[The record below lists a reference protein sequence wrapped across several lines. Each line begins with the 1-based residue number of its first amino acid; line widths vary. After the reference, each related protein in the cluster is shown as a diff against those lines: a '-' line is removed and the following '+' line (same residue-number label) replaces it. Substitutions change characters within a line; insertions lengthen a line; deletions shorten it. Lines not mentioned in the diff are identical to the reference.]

1 MHLKSLTICN
11 FRKFEENNNTIEFV
25 AATDNLART
34 NGNNPV
40 AASTTLIVGRNNAGK
55 TTVTQALE
63 LLVNG
68 GSTILGKDFN
78 FLYLSKI
85 LEEHLTGQTENLP
98 FLEFKICVGVNKT
111 QNDLLPNLAP
121 FISIGDMPEN
131 EEKIDV
137 EITIKYELKE
147 SSQFKADLKK
157 LIKRYPENK
166 KLRFRKFLEFLD
178 RADFSVSYYGLS
190 GVKVQNNRFKTSDL
204 ISLKS
209 ISASK
214 NLNNNCLSKTFN
226 KIIKYK
232 YENDNTQNFKDLED
246 SIDKINQDITDE
258 ISTAHEESVNEVLR
272 EIVSDDNFSV
282 SLSADLSFEK
292 LINDLVKYEFSEG
305 EQNIPEGQFGLGYSN
320 LMNIIGEIIDYVAR
334 FPGED
339 CQSKINLI
347 SIEEPETHMHPQ
359 MQELFIKYIDDA
371 VALLL
376 ESSGKKINS
385 QLVITTH
392 SSHIL
397 NSKIHSSNSFDNVNY
412 ICTLDGFSN
421 VVKLNDH
428 SVSNSEEHDE
438 GKHGPKEDFKK
449 KKLNELKFL
458 KKHIK
463 YKVSELFFSDAVI
476 FVEGVTEETLLPF
489 YIEQDADLKHYYISI
504 FNINGAHGQVYYP
517 LVKLLR
523 VPTLVITDLD
533 IKRTDQ
539 EKDDFVQITDLTGR
553 KSTNSTISLFNQGS
567 SALSNETSYYEN
579 NNMYGVFQKAPV
591 ETYHAT
597 SFEEAFILTNYK
609 NSLTNEVLKN
619 LKPSIYNAI
628 VESGPND
635 DGQQIKENSFKLQ
648 KKLSGSKSD
657 FSNEL
662 LFKIITADQNDERPV
677 LPAYIL
683 DGLTWLKP
691 KIENSIKG
699 RS

>member
-1 MHLKSLTICN
+1 MHLKNLTICN
-11 FRKFEENNNTIEFV
+11 FRKFGENNNTIEFV
-25 AATDNLART
+25 AAADNLART

-55 TTVTQALE
+55 TTVTQALD

-68 GSTILGKDFN
+68 GSTVLGKDFN
-78 FLYLSKI
+78 FNYLSKI
-85 LEEHLTGQTENLP
+85 LEDHRNGQTESLP
-98 FLEFKICVGVNKT
+98 FLEFKICVGVNKKS
-111 QNDLLPNLAP
+111 NDLLPNLAP
-121 FISIGDMPEN
+121 FISIGEIKEN
-131 EEKIDV
+131 EEEIEV
-137 EITIKYELKE
+137 AITIKYELKE
-147 SSQFKADLKK
+147 SSQFVDDLKE
-157 LIKRYPENK
+157 LVERYSDNE

-178 RADFSVSYYGLS
+178 RTDFSESYYGLN
-190 GVKVQNNRFKTSDL
+190 GEKVQKNRFRTSDL

-226 KIIKYK
+226 KIIKYR
-232 YENDNTQNFKDLED
+232 YENDKNQKLNELED
-246 SIDKINQDITDE
+246 SIDEINLKITDK
-258 ISTAHEESVNEVLR
+258 ISTTHEESVNKVLHK
-272 EIVSDDNFSV
+272 IVSDDNFSV

-292 LINDLVKYEFSEG
+292 LINDLVKYEYSEG
-305 EQNIPEGQFGLGYSN
+305 KQNIPEDQFGLGYTN
-320 LMNIIGEIIDYVAR
+320 LMNIIGEIIDYVEK
-334 FPGED
+334 FPGET

-376 ESSGKKINS
+376 ESSDKKINS

-397 NSKIHSSNSFDNVNY
+397 NSKIHSSNSFNNVNY

-421 VVKLNDH
+421 VVKLTDH
-428 SVSNSEEHDE
+428 SVSNSEKYDE
-438 GKHGPKEDFKK
+438 NKHGTNEDFQKK
-449 KKLNELKFL
+449 KMNELKFL

-489 YIEQDADLKHYYISI
+489 YIEQDADLKHYFISI

-533 IKRTDQ
+533 IKRDAQ
-539 EKDDFVQITDLTGR
+539 EKDDFVQITDLTER
-553 KSTNSTISLFNQGS
+553 ETTNSTITLFNQGS
-567 SALSNETSYYEN
+567 SVLSNQTPYFEN
-579 NNMYGVFQKAPV
+579 NNLYGVFQKAPV
-591 ETYHAT
+591 ETYYAT

-619 LKPSIYNAI
+619 LKPNIYEAI
-628 VESGPND
+628 VKSGPND

-662 LFKIITADQNDERPV
+662 LFNIITANQVDEQPV
-677 LPAYIL
+677 LPAYIR

-691 KIENSIKG
+691 KIEKSIKG